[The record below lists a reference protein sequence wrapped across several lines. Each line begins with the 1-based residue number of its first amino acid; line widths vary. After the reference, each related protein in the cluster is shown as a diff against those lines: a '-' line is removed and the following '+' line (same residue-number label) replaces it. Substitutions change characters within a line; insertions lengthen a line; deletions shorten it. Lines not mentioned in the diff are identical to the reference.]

1 MCTRRLYEVA
11 LRNVKWSF
19 VYGKNNSY
27 TQISILCC
35 IVRSVWMYQKGPF
48 TQCAFDTCVSG
59 GQLQVGKLE
68 NFLCNCL
75 MLACL
80 RACVCGGGLP
90 DVIGR
95 WRLISVQLSNKFG
108 YCLSWTVSLGRY
120 EPSSP
125 TKELY
130 DMRQTLI
137 VLIRHLEGALQLAGS
152 FYVFNIFLTFNETLP
167 ATRPIS

>member
-1 MCTRRLYEVA
+1 MVICLRKKQFLYPNIHIMLHSTLCVNVPKRSIHTMCIWHMCEWWTVA
-11 LRNVKWSF
+11 GRKIRKFPMQL
-19 VYGKNNSY
+19 SY
-27 TQISILCC
+27 
-35 IVRSVWMYQKGPF
+35 
-48 TQCAFDTCVSG
+48 
-59 GQLQVGKLE
+59 
-68 NFLCNCL
+68 
-75 MLACL
+75 ACL
-80 RACVCGGGLP
+80 LACVCVWGGLP